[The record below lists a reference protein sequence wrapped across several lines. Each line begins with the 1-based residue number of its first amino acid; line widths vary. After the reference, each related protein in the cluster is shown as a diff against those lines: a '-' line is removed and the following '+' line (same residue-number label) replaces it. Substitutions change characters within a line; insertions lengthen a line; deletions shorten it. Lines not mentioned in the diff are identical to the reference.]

1 MMSPHRHNECAKRR
15 SVALHLLV
23 AVRTAMVDESVD
35 LVAGDFNGTSW
46 RRKRDSVNEQAFI
59 DTMFTL
65 PSGPHTVVGRGETPL

>member
-1 MMSPHRHNECAKRR
+1 
-15 SVALHLLV
+15 
-23 AVRTAMVDESVD
+23 MVDESVD

-59 DTMFTL
+59 DAMFPL